1 MRALPS
7 NAPLD
12 PRSLTALRTTLGSE
26 ESFQGILRDFLSSSA
41 TLSRQL
47 EAGLA
52 GGRADEVTRAA
63 HTLKSMARL
72 LGASRLGETCRL
84 VETLSH
90 SRPLAVPSDLVRDT
104 MDQLEAA
111 RRAVGMLM
119 P

>member
-1 MRALPS
+1 MRALPQS
-7 NAPLD
+7 NPLD
-12 PRSLTALRTTLGSE
+12 PRSLDALRATLGSE

-41 TLSRQL
+41 KLSAQL

-52 GGRADEVTRAA
+52 GGRADEVSRAA

-72 LGASRLGETCRL
+72 LGAARLGETCRQ

-90 SRPLAVPSDLVRDT
+90 HRPLAVPSDLVQAT

-111 RRAVGMLM
+111 QRAVGLLM